1 MGCVRCDETRRALV
15 AGEEGEATRA
25 STRAVG
31 VTSIKNE
38 PASMF
43 STRLENLALASRAR
57 RLQSVGRDARVSER
71 SGRSHSHRLRVP
83 RPPPASFLQFSMA
96 SPPARSDGAGGH
108 PQGTTNVR
116 LDPGRV
122 EDLETLIVTQ
132 RAVIADLGDKLRV
145 LNDRADACE
154 AERDGLRRMLARVG
168 ETLTAERRS
177 RSRAD
182 PDPSSPVAAATTAV
196 EEDPFDAA
204 RDETN
209 VSADAFSPTDSTDPT
224 VPSSE
229 GDGWSSLPLVAAAAR
244 REGWLV
250 RPSDVVVPSP
260 SNATAS
266 DALGEGSSGFILR
279 GRWCGQ
285 MVAVKRVRVDGATRA
300 ASFLREVSVSAR
312 LRHPNVLPFYGACL
326 APPDACLILTHLCEG
341 GTVKDWLHPSDPSVE
356 PPALSRRL
364 RVVWDISRGM
374 SYLASRDP
382 PIVHRDL
389 KPGNVFFATDNRAVI
404 ADLGLARAR
413 PPRDSDE
420 IMTGETGTYLYMAPE
435 VIRHER
441 YDSAADAWSFGV
453 TLLELASGSRP
464 YPEERLA
471 REMSPTQIA
480 IGVADGLVRPKASEG
495 IHPGVSAVAVA
506 CASFEPKERPTFER
520 VVDSLDAMLPEVIGE
535 AERRE
540 RGDAGAT
547 QGLAGMFQGMFG
559 GEGGG

>member
-1 MGCVRCDETRRALV
+1 M
-15 AGEEGEATRA
+15 
-25 STRAVG
+25 
-31 VTSIKNE
+31 
-38 PASMF
+38 
-43 STRLENLALASRAR
+43 
-57 RLQSVGRDARVSER
+57 
-71 SGRSHSHRLRVP
+71 
-83 RPPPASFLQFSMA
+83 
-96 SPPARSDGAGGH
+96 
-108 PQGTTNVR
+108 R

-154 AERDGLRRMLARVG
+154 AERDGLRRMLARLG

-209 VSADAFSPTDSTDPT
+209 ASADAFSPTDSTVPT

-229 GDGWSSLPLVAAAAR
+229 GDGWSSLPLIAAAGR
-244 REGWLV
+244 REGWLA

-364 RVVWDISRGM
+364 RVAWDISRGM

-389 KPGNVFFATDNRAVI
+389 KPGNVFLATDNRAVI
-404 ADLGLARAR
+404 ADLGLARAP

-547 QGLAGMFQGMFG
+547 QGLAGMFRGMFG
-559 GEGGG
+559 GKGGG

>member
-1 MGCVRCDETRRALV
+1 MAGRRMERSRVRRRLARSKRARDGLCALRRD
-15 AGEEGEATRA
+15 ATRPRRGRGRRSDTSLDSGGRRDEHQKRA
-25 STRAVG
+25 SQHVFDPSR
-31 VTSIKNE
+31 K
-38 PASMF
+38 PRP
-43 STRLENLALASRAR
+43 RLRAR

-71 SGRSHSHRLRVP
+71 SGRSLSHRLRVP
-83 RPPPASFLQFSMA
+83 RPPPASFLQFTGVA
-96 SPPARSDGAGGH
+96 PPARSDGAGGH

-182 PDPSSPVAAATTAV
+182 PDPNSRRRRHHRRRGGS
-196 EEDPFDAA
+196 DDAA

-229 GDGWSSLPLVAAAAR
+229 GDGWSSSPADAPAR

-250 RPSDVVVPSP
+250 RPSDVVVLSP

-285 MVAVKRVRVDGATRA
+285 MVAVKRVRVDDATRA

-312 LRHPNVLPFYGACL
+312 LRHPNVLPF
-326 APPDACLILTHLCEG
+326 T
-341 GTVKDWLHPSDPSVE
+341 
-356 PPALSRRL
+356 
-364 RVVWDISRGM
+364 
-374 SYLASRDP
+374 
-382 PIVHRDL
+382 
-389 KPGNVFFATDNRAVI
+389 
-404 ADLGLARAR
+404 ARA
-413 PPRDSDE
+413 
-420 IMTGETGTYLYMAPE
+420 
-435 VIRHER
+435 
-441 YDSAADAWSFGV
+441 
-453 TLLELASGSRP
+453 
-464 YPEERLA
+464 
-471 REMSPTQIA
+471 
-480 IGVADGLVRPKASEG
+480 
-495 IHPGVSAVAVA
+495 
-506 CASFEPKERPTFER
+506 
-520 VVDSLDAMLPEVIGE
+520 SL
-535 AERRE
+535 RRT
-540 RGDAGAT
+540 RAT
-547 QGLAGMFQGMFG
+547 RT
-559 GEGGG
+559 